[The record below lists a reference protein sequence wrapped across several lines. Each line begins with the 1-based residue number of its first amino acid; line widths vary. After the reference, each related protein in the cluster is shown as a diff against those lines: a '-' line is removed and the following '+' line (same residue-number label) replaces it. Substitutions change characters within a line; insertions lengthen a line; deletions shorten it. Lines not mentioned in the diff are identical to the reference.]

1 MDALKIGRKAKKTCR
16 QTKKMFGTAQ
26 RWKQAKAEASVLIK
40 QLYKEV
46 QPQEEELR
54 AKIAS
59 YTQALEQQFAIK
71 NKASLDKIDRLIKE
85 ERKALTMHRAANLRI
100 AVKHGYTP
108 RYTRSLHDSRAHR
121 RRSSS
126 FRRR

>member
-1 MDALKIGRKAKKTCR
+1 M
-16 QTKKMFGTAQ
+16 
-26 RWKQAKAEASVLIK
+26 LIK

-46 QPQEEELR
+46 RPQEEKLR

-108 RYTRSLHDSRAHR
+108 HYTRSLHSSRSSSHR
-121 RRSSS
+121 RRASSS
-126 FRRR
+126 RRR